1 MITTTIKTVLITAAL
16 MALPTT
22 AFAAGYGDTGY
33 GSPCQPI
40 YGGTSCQNSK
50 LSIDK
55 TVQNPST
62 NSYVD
67 NMSLSDTKFTPEA
80 TVMFHITVTNTG
92 DTTLSNVKAVDSFP
106 QNLTFVSGNG
116 YFDTNARTF
125 TMTIDSLKPGAS
137 QTFELK
143 AQIAKE
149 SDLPASA
156 VFCLVNTASVTDGTT
171 PTAVDNTQFCVQKTP
186 GQTTKGGLP
195 IYPSQPV
202 KSTPSTGAEGLIVMS
217 LPSLLGAGMFL
228 RKKAS
233 K

>member
-1 MITTTIKTVLITAAL
+1 MITTTIKTVLITVAL

-67 NMSLSDTKFTPEA
+67 NMSLSDTKFSPES
-80 TVMFHITVTNTG
+80 TVMFHVTVTNTG
-92 DTTLSNVKAVDSFP
+92 DTTLSKVKAVDSFP
-106 QNLTFVSGNG
+106 QYLTFVSGNG

-125 TMTIDSLKPGAS
+125 TMNIDSLKPGAS

-149 SDLPASA
+149 SDLPANA
-156 VFCLVNTASVTDGTT
+156 VFCLTNTASVTDGTT
-171 PTAVDNTQFCVQKTP
+171 PAAVDNTQFCVQKTP

-202 KSTPSTGAEGLIVMS
+202 KSTPSTGAEGLIVMA
-217 LPSLLGAGMFL
+217 LPSLFAAGSLL
-228 RKKAS
+228 RKRSS